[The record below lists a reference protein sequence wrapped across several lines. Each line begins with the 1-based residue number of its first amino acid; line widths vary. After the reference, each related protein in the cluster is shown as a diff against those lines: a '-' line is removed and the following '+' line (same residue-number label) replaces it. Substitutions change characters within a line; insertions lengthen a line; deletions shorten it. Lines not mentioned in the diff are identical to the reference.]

1 MRGLARLT
9 GHESCMRV
17 DENYKRLN
25 KLADVC
31 ERLSDTQEK
40 PEASD
45 FQIITHKKKKKKRE
59 NYYVS
64 STSDRSDLD

>member
-1 MRGLARLT
+1 MT
-9 GHESCMRV
+9 CHESYMRV

-25 KLADVC
+25 KMVDVS

-45 FQIITHKKKKKKRE
+45 VQVITHNKKKKERK
-59 NYYVS
+59 Y
-64 STSDRSDLD
+64 

>member
-9 GHESCMRV
+9 GHESCMRI

-25 KLADVC
+25 KLVDVS

-45 FQIITHKKKKKKRE
+45 VHASH
-59 NYYVS
+59 YP
-64 STSDRSDLD
+64 